1 VNEHES
7 AADDA
12 AWQPFV
18 DALCLAASTWDADL
32 GQFSIGDETRVPIS
46 SPQAENVM
54 LALAA
59 LTRRMAA
66 ATALIVR
73 AIADDGLD
81 PASGEDELSAQVEL
95 LGRMA
100 SCAEA
105 MHQAAEK
112 AQAVVNH
119 AGDA

>member
-1 VNEHES
+1 MNEHES
-7 AADDA
+7 AADDV

-32 GQFSIGDETRVPIS
+32 GQFSGDETRVPIS
-46 SPQAENVM
+46 SLQAENVM

-59 LTRRMAA
+59 LTRRMAT

-73 AIADDGLD
+73 AIADEGLD
-81 PASGEDELSAQVEL
+81 PASSEGELSAQVEL
-95 LGRMA
+95 LGCMA

-119 AGDA
+119 ARDA